1 MSFVNNKKEI
11 SMKKILFFAVMLVMG
26 ISYASAQSA
35 QIKFDKTTHDFG
47 TFSENSPVVTC
58 VFTFTNIGDAPLVIL
73 RMYGARLYKRTD
85 SSRKDRYY

>member
-35 QIKFDKTTHDFG
+35 QIKFDKTTHDFRECPEIMG
-47 TFSENSPVVTC
+47 RFVKSSLT
-58 VFTFTNIGDAPLVIL
+58 
-73 RMYGARLYKRTD
+73 KRPMISGHSLKTV
-85 SSRKDRYY
+85 RW